1 MLVIAE
7 CRWEEATNVRKEMR
21 DIGIK
26 KNVGYSWVA
35 VKNKVHVFQAK
46 DSSHEMNSAIQA
58 MLAKLRGEMKK
69 AGYVPDT
76 NLSLFDLEEEEKASE
91 VWYHSEKIALAF
103 GLIALPSGV
112 PIRIT
117 KNLRICG
124 DCHSAIK
131 FISKIV
137 GREIIVRDN
146 NRFHRFVDGWCSC
159 KDYWDL
165 AADVPSTCVAILH
178 RCLVRV
184 FTWRS
189 LTVRDSGSAG

>member
-1 MLVIAE
+1 MVHLLMLVIDK
-7 CRWEEATNVRKEMR
+7 CRWEEATIVRKEMK

-35 VKNKVHVFQAK
+35 VKNRVHVFQAK
-46 DSSHEMNSAIQA
+46 DSSHEKNSEIQA

-103 GLIALPSGV
+103 GLITLPHGV

-117 KNLRICG
+117 KNLRICA

-146 NRFHRFVDGWCSC
+146 SRFHHFKDGWCSC
-159 KDYWDL
+159 KDYW
-165 AADVPSTCVAILH
+165 
-178 RCLVRV
+178 
-184 FTWRS
+184 
-189 LTVRDSGSAG
+189 